1 EGAVRYGSWLRD
13 TITRNNL
20 GAHWPARIPAPSDAH
35 PPRIYGGFFHGSPGN
50 AHFLLLLH
58 EATGDPA
65 WGELAREVAHTFI
78 SHGAQ
83 TEYGLNWPRLLETDE
98 LHRVQWCHGAPGV
111 GLFYARAAEQLKDPA
126 FLQTAEAAGETT
138 YRAGDIRNN
147 PGLCHGLAGNAEL
160 FLELYKI
167 TKNSLWLNRAYDFA
181 QRALAYRTTTKNGD
195 LWPADEPG
203 LYSPDFLCGA
213 AGTGYFFLQ
222 LLAPDQV
229 RLPLL

>member
-1 EGAVRYGSWLRD
+1 MSGLDLLIWCLIFLHFNQRAD
-13 TITRNNL
+13 Q
-20 GAHWPARIPAPSDAH
+20 
-35 PPRIYGGFFHGSPGN
+35 FFN
-50 AHFLLLLH
+50 F
-58 EATGDPA
+58 
-65 WGELAREVAHTFI
+65 
-78 SHGAQ
+78 
-83 TEYGLNWPRLLETDE
+83 
-98 LHRVQWCHGAPGV
+98 
-111 GLFYARAAEQLKDPA
+111 
-126 FLQTAEAAGETT
+126 
-138 YRAGDIRNN
+138 
-147 PGLCHGLAGNAEL
+147 NAEL